1 MRTSE
6 KYLKRLARRTDLEDA
21 LKRLENLTQEET
33 RIANSQLVR
42 EVRDTAATVDGS
54 VASIDDPVPIVD
66 SRTRRVDALMPP
78 VDDMEVGINEMNR
91 S

>member
-1 MRTSE
+1 M
-6 KYLKRLARRTDLEDA
+6 EDA
-21 LKRLENLTQEET
+21 LKRLENMTQEET
-33 RIANSQLVR
+33 RMANSQLVR

-54 VASIDDPVPIVD
+54 VASTDDPEPIVD
-66 SRTRRVDALMPP
+66 SRTRRVDTLVPV

>member
-1 MRTSE
+1 M
-6 KYLKRLARRTDLEDA
+6 EDA
-21 LKRLENLTQEET
+21 LKRLENLTQEEA
-33 RIANSQLVR
+33 RMANSQLVR

-54 VASIDDPVPIVD
+54 VASIDDSEPIVVD
-66 SRTRRVDALMPP
+66 SRPRPVGTLMPV